1 MGETDRLVTILTIE
15 HGLVRVI
22 VPGAR
27 KHKSR
32 LAGRS
37 SQFVVNELF
46 IVQGKNL
53 DKLVQAE
60 TVRSFPH
67 LSADLSRLTASQYLA
82 ELVLCQAL
90 SGQPQGELFALLV
103 EQLQRLEQA
112 DSQDILACLNQG
124 IFQLLILA
132 GVAPE
137 LNRCC
142 VSQNE
147 IYPNLSQSD
156 WQVGFSAVAG
166 GIVDLDCLYKPEL
179 SNSPRARTA
188 TGRYAVNTGKGGDRA
203 RRSRNQPPVSLI
215 SGQELVWLQQLGSDE
230 LISQRSLPGMS
241 TDHQKQLGWQR
252 IEQLLRQYAEF
263 HFDRPIRSATL
274 VDACFSA
281 PASAR

>member
-1 MGETDRLVTILTIE
+1 MGETDRMVTILTIE

-46 IVQGKNL
+46 IVQGKSL

-60 TVRSFPH
+60 TVRSFPG
-67 LSADLSRLTASQYLA
+67 LSTDLARLTASQYLA

-90 SGQPQGELFALLV
+90 SGQPQGALFALLI

-112 DSQDILACLNQG
+112 EQTDILACLNQG
-124 IFQLLILA
+124 IFQLLVAA

-137 LNRCC
+137 LNQCC
-142 VSQNE
+142 ITQTE
-147 IYPNLSQSD
+147 IMPNLAQAD
-156 WQVGFSAVAG
+156 WHVGFSPGSG
-166 GIVDLDCLYKPEL
+166 GVVTVDQLAQIQT
-179 SNSPRARTA
+179 NSPRAKTA
-188 TGRYAVNTGKGGDRA
+188 SGRYAVNGSGGP
-203 RRSRNQPPVSLI
+203 RRSHKNPAVSLI
-215 SGQELVWLQQLGSDE
+215 SAQELVWLQQLGETE
-230 LISQRSLPGMS
+230 LVTQRSLPGMA
-241 TDHQKQLGWQR
+241 TPEQRLMGWQR
-252 IEQLLRQYAEF
+252 IERLLRQYAEF

-274 VDACFSA
+274 IDACFPNPIST
-281 PASAR
+281 R